1 MAGLPAPGI
10 RQTGF
15 YTIIFKRTVK
25 EVGERGAEDFTLK
38 TTLKKGVAAGKSSVE
53 KLGEKGRESTEKIW
67 RKYGEYYFGYSR

>member
-1 MAGLPAPGI
+1 MAMAGLPAPGI

-38 TTLKKGVAAGKSSVE
+38 KGVDAGKSSVE
-53 KLGEKGRESTEKIW
+53 KLGEKGRESMEKIR
-67 RKYGEYYFGYSR
+67 RKLFRL